1 MPGDDDIELRA
12 SMDDAVSA
20 VLARIEARI
29 ESTERR
35 LEDLGQAGRRAG
47 ENVDDG
53 AEQAEEGLRDQ
64 EQQTERTR
72 EETERLREETRRQRD
87 EQRRSREETERSSGG
102 WARYEKQVK
111 KSAKSL
117 GGFSRVM
124 RAMKW
129 TLMIGAVFAAAGA
142 LSALGA
148 AAVMAA
154 GNLVMMLPGLA
165 ALGPIGLAAAIGM
178 KAAKLGLAEMEPEAE
193 RIKSMFA
200 GLGDEV
206 ANGGFRS
213 GLDYLADKMG
223 PFADEVAQ
231 GFGWIGG
238 SLGLASRGLGDF
250 LAETY
255 RLDQTEKLFW
265 SMSNIIDSLAP
276 GAIGFGGALMNVLT
290 AAIPG
295 GERLA
300 TVLGALGIRAETWT
314 RAWLESGRGTE
325 VINAGVEKL
334 INASRILWNFMA
346 GLYNIFKIAAAES
359 HNLGWNLEGLAV
371 KFRAWTN
378 STAGQE
384 KIAQYFRDA
393 LPAIREMGLLVW
405 DLVKGLAGMATSGD
419 VAPLLNQLRTEALPA
434 LFELISMISGQGGLL
449 PAVLTAAT
457 ELAKMFTSLDLGAVT
472 MLVNMFAD
480 LVSWI
485 SQFIQNTPGMST
497 LVSMFALLY
506 VVGGAVLTV
515 VGSLMSAWAWIGVAR
530 AGGAGLTAGQWLLN
544 TALTWTRT
552 LLFNL
557 RAAWILYGGAAG
569 IATIAMNG
577 VRTAAL
583 FMWTAITGPVGLV
596 ILAIAAV
603 IAIIV
608 LLWNNCEWFRNA
620 VIAAWEW
627 IKNAAITAWNWIRDA
642 AINTWNAITAAV
654 AVAVEVLS
662 VIWNWL
668 WTNVFKPVIDFL
680 IGYWT
685 VVWNIVTFVVQ
696 TAVFIIVGIITLL
709 ALLLQAIW
717 FVIAAAAT
725 WAWQNVILPVIQFVA
740 GIVIA
745 VWTAVVAF
753 FTWLWGVIVQ
763 QAQFAWGVIV
773 AAAQAVAGFFI
784 AVWTPIAAFFTWLWG
799 VIVQQAQSAW
809 SNIMAAVS
817 AVVNW
822 LRPVWEPIAA
832 FFSGLFSG
840 IASAGRMAFDGIKSA
855 AGTVASV
862 VRGAWD
868 AVAGAVKGAY
878 NAIARGWNSIPS
890 ITVPA
895 WVPLIG
901 GSTFSLP
908 RLPTLWHGGQINTGA
923 AIVGE
928 QGPEPFIGPGGQYMG
943 MLGAHGPEVA
953 AGLPRGGY
961 VVPNL
966 DTLTRMPGLLRT
978 LPSGVANAVAS
989 SVPGYAG
996 LIRPTAPPVAPPAS
1010 GGGRDRG
1017 DREILGALRGLTRA
1031 IGDRPPP
1038 ISADGRDT
1046 EAVVLRALRRWE
1058 RERELRNRHSYA
1070 D

>member
-1 MPGDDDIELRA
+1 
-12 SMDDAVSA
+12 MDDAVSA

-35 LEDLGQAGRRAG
+35 LDDLGAAGRRAG
-47 ENVDDG
+47 ENVDEG

-64 EQQTERTR
+64 EEQTERTR

-87 EQRRSREETERSSGG
+87 EQRRSREETDRSSGA
-102 WARYEKQVK
+102 WDRYERKLK
-111 KSAKSL
+111 KSAKSM
-117 GGFSRVM
+117 GGFSRVI

-129 TLMIGAVFAAAGA
+129 TVMIGAVFAAAGA
-142 LSALGA
+142 ISALGA

-165 ALGPIGLAAAIGM
+165 ALGPIGLAAALGM

-200 GLGDEV
+200 GLGAEV

-238 SLGLASRGLGDF
+238 SLGNASRSLGDF

-265 SMSNIIDSLAP
+265 SVSNIIDSLTP
-276 GAIGFGGALMNVLT
+276 GVLGFGGALMNILT

-334 INASRILWNFMA
+334 INASRTLWNFMA

-359 HNLGWNLEGLAV
+359 QALGLNLDDLSV

-378 STAGQE
+378 STEGQAQ
-384 KIAQYFRDA
+384 IAQYFRDA
-393 LPAIREMGLLVW
+393 LPAIRELGLLVW
-405 DLVKGLAGMATSGD
+405 DLTKGLAGLATSQD
-419 VAPLLNQLRTEALPA
+419 VAPLLNQLRTEFLPA
-434 LFELISMISGQGGLL
+434 LFDLVAMISGQGGLL
-449 PAVLTAAT
+449 PAVLDAGT
-457 ELAKMFTSLDLGAVT
+457 ELAKMFTGLDLSAVT
-472 MLVNMFAD
+472 FLAQAFAELVAGIAYLIETVPGLGMLVSLFA
-480 LVSWI
+480 
-485 SQFIQNTPGMST
+485 T
-497 LVSMFALLY
+497 LY
-506 VVGGAVLTV
+506 VVGGAILTV
-515 VGSLMSAWAWIGVAR
+515 AAKMVAAWAWLAVAR
-530 AGGAGLTAGQWLLN
+530 AGTGQLTLAQKALN
-544 TALTWTRT
+544 WVLRMGRIA
-552 LLFNL
+552 LFNL
-557 RAAWILYGGAAG
+557 RLAWFAMGGAAG
-569 IATIAMNG
+569 IVSTIMSGITWVARAMW
-577 VRTAAL
+577 V
-583 FMWTAITGPVGLV
+583 AITGPVGLV
-596 ILAIAAV
+596 VLAIAAV
-603 IAIIV
+603 IAIVI

-627 IKNAAITAWNWIRDA
+627 IKNAAVATWLWIQNA
-642 AINTWNAITAAV
+642 AATTWSAITGFVSSAIAV
-654 AVAVEVLS
+654 IGAIL
-662 VIWNWL
+662 NWL
-668 WTNVFKPVIDFL
+668 WLNIVQP
-680 IGYWT
+680 
-685 VVWNIVTFVVQ
+685 VWNGIVMGAQIAWAIISFIVQ
-696 TAVFIIVGIITLL
+696 TAIFIIVGIITVL
-709 ALLLQAIW
+709 ALILQGIW
-717 FVIAAAAT
+717 WLVSTAAT

-740 GIVIA
+740 GIAIA
-745 VWTAVVAF
+745 VWTAVAAF
-753 FTWLWGVIVQ
+753 FTWLWGIIVQ
-763 QAQFAWGVIV
+763 QAQFAWNGVILP
-773 AAAQAVAGFFI
+773 AIQFVAGI
-784 AVWTPIAAFFTWLWG
+784 AISVWTAVAAFFGWLWG
-799 VIVQQAQSAW
+799 MISSAATAVWNGVIAPVF
-809 SNIMAAVS
+809 
-817 AVVNW
+817 AVVAGIAMA
-822 LRPVWEPIAA
+822 VWSPISA
-832 FFSGLFSG
+832 FFSNLFG
-840 IASAGRMAFDGIKSA
+840 IIGRAGSAAFDGISRA
-855 AGTVASV
+855 AGVVAGV

-868 AVAGAVKGAY
+868 AVVGAVRGAY

-908 RLPTLWHGGQINTGA
+908 RLPTLWHGGTIEYGA
-923 AIVGE
+923 AVVGE
-928 QGPEPFIGPGGQYMG
+928 QGPEPFIGPNGRYMG
-943 MLGAHGPEVA
+943 MLGANGPEVA

-966 DTLTRMPGLLRT
+966 DTLTRMPGLLRG

-989 SVPGYAG
+989 NVPGYAG
-996 LIRPTAPPVAPPAS
+996 LIRPSAPPPVAPPA
-1010 GGGRDRG
+1010 GGSRDRG

-1058 RERELRNRHSYA
+1058 RERELRDRYSYA